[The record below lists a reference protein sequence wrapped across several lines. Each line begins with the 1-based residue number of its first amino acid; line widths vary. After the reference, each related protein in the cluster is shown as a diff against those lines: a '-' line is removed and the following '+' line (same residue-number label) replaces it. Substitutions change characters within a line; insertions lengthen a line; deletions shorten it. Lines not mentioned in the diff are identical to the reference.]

1 MTYGKILS
9 LEDGTEC
16 FVIVSSVI
24 TPINNTIEIIKDQ
37 IFVISIVF
45 FVLAVAI
52 SLYASQRI
60 AKPISLTTKAAKE
73 LAKKNYDVEF
83 DSKGY
88 LEVQELNDTL
98 NFAKKELAANER
110 LQRELIANISHDLRT
125 PLTMITGYGEV
136 MRDLPG
142 ENTAENIQIIIDE
155 ATRLSSLVNDLL
167 DLSKLQSGTME
178 LQKSVFCIT
187 DSFKTIFARYAKL
200 KEQDGYNIYL
210 DKCKERVFVKADEL
224 KISQVIYNL
233 VNNAINYAGEDK
245 TVVVTQQVIG
255 EKVRINVT
263 DHGEGIP
270 ADKLEYIWDRY
281 YKVDKEH
288 KRSVIGTGLGL
299 SIVKSI
305 LNAHNA
311 RCGVTSTLGKGS
323 TFWFEL
329 DTVKVVEIKED
340 GIRRCGKTVL
350 LGQIKDVLLQRNIP
364 AQNIIQAN
372 FESMRF
378 RNTRTAETLYDY
390 IAEKAEGCTGKI
402 YILLDEIQEV
412 ERWQIAINSL
422 RVDFDCD
429 IYLTGSNSK
438 LLSGELATY
447 LSGRYIQI
455 QIFPFSLAEAK
466 QQCIEN
472 GTYTSDEK
480 LFADYLKY
488 GGFPQRF
495 FLPDDH
501 SITTYLDDLY
511 EAIIVRDIMLRH
523 NIREQTALRNVLAFL
538 LDNIGNP
545 FSARNISG
553 RMVSEGIK
561 TTTATVLNYVDYF
574 KEAFILL
581 NASRYDIKGK
591 ALLSSTEKYYAVD
604 LGLRNVIKKSEKLD
618 SNKLY
623 ENIVY
628 LEMRSRGYEVQVG
641 KLDDTEIDFIC
652 YRGDE
657 KLYIQVAYLITP
669 ADEEQEFGNLER
681 LHDNYPKY
689 VISGDL
695 MNLSRNGIIHRNIID
710 FLLNP

>member
-1 MTYGKILS
+1 M
-9 LEDGTEC
+9 
-16 FVIVSSVI
+16 
-24 TPINNTIEIIKDQ
+24 
-37 IFVISIVF
+37 
-45 FVLAVAI
+45 VL
-52 SLYASQRI
+52 R
-60 AKPISLTTKAAKE
+60 
-73 LAKKNYDVEF
+73 
-83 DSKGY
+83 
-88 LEVQELNDTL
+88 
-98 NFAKKELAANER
+98 
-110 LQRELIANISHDLRT
+110 
-125 PLTMITGYGEV
+125 
-136 MRDLPG
+136 
-142 ENTAENIQIIIDE
+142 
-155 ATRLSSLVNDLL
+155 
-167 DLSKLQSGTME
+167 
-178 LQKSVFCIT
+178 KS
-187 DSFKTIFARYAKL
+187 
-200 KEQDGYNIYL
+200 YL
-210 DKCKERVFVKADEL
+210 DKIIPFIDQDLIKV
-224 KISQVIYNL
+224 L
-233 VNNAINYAGEDK
+233 V
-245 TVVVTQQVIG
+245 
-255 EKVRINVT
+255 
-263 DHGEGIP
+263 
-270 ADKLEYIWDRY
+270 
-281 YKVDKEH
+281 
-288 KRSVIGTGLGL
+288 
-299 SIVKSI
+299 
-305 LNAHNA
+305 
-311 RCGVTSTLGKGS
+311 
-323 TFWFEL
+323 
-329 DTVKVVEIKED
+329 

-455 QIFPFSLAEAK
+455 QVFPFSLAEAK

-501 SITTYLDDLY
+501 SI
-511 EAIIVRDIMLRH
+511 
-523 NIREQTALRNVLAFL
+523 L

-581 NASRYDIKGK
+581 NARRYDIKGK

-657 KLYIQVAYLITP
+657 KFYIQVAYLITP
-669 ADEEQEFGNLER
+669 ADEEREFGNLER

-695 MNLSRNGIIHRNIID
+695 ANLSRNGIIHRNIID